1 MTTATDQNSG
11 ESDLLVRIQERY
23 SELRRSER
31 IVADYLRDHVGER
44 LDASITDFGRM
55 LGVSEATV
63 SRVSKA
69 LGYSGYPD
77 MKLSMA
83 AGAARGES
91 FANIPT
97 EIDEADAPLAVS
109 SKLASALTVSLRK
122 TQALLDAERLES
134 AVNAMAD
141 ARRIAFIGVGGAASV
156 ANEAEHLFIK
166 AGANVSSHGDGY
178 TQTLLAATMTF
189 GETLVGISHT
199 GTTKT
204 VANALT
210 VARKAGAR
218 TIAITSDPKSDVGKS
233 AEITLATWHH
243 ASKQIPLY
251 GDFLEGR
258 ICQLYLI
265 DIIYLGFLFRK
276 GDTAKQKLD
285 ATSLA
290 LREHYSLGSKR

>member
-1 MTTATDQNSG
+1 MTLSSENTSS

-23 SELRRSER
+23 GELRRSER
-31 IVADYLRDHVGER
+31 IVADYLRDHAGER

-69 LGYSGYPD
+69 LGYTGYPD

-83 AGAARGES
+83 ADATRSES
-91 FANIPT
+91 FANIPV
-97 EIDEADAPLAVS
+97 EVEESDPPLSVS
-109 SKLASALTVSLRK
+109 SKLVDALTVSLRK
-122 TQALLDAERLES
+122 TQALLDSERLDRAID
-134 AVNAMAD
+134 AVSEAS
-141 ARRIAFIGVGGAASV
+141 RIVFIGVGGAASI

-166 AGANVSSHGDGY
+166 AGANVSSYGDGY
-178 TQTLLAATMTF
+178 TQTLLAATMTP
-189 GETLVGISHT
+189 GETVVGISHT
-199 GTTKT
+199 GTTQT

-210 VARKAGAR
+210 IARKAGAK
-218 TIAITSDPKSDVGKS
+218 TIAITSDPDSDVANA
-233 AEITLATWHH
+233 AEISLSTWHH
-243 ASKQIPLY
+243 TSKQIPLY

-276 GDTAKQKLD
+276 GDSAKQKLT
-285 ATSLA
+285 ATTEA
-290 LREHYSLGSKR
+290 LREYYSRGWPR